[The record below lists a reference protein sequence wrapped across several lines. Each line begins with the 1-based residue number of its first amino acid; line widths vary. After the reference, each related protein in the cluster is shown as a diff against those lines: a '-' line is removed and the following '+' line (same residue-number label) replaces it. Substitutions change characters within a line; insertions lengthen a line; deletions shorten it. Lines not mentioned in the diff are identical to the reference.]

1 MEPEATI
8 LKGCERKDRRM
19 SIPAYWALPLQIV
32 CDAVNQDATPEAAR
46 ARIAASIAR
55 ADRLLEASRRFM
67 GHDIKLVVL
76 PEYAF
81 TGFPMGESTP
91 LWRAKAAFDPTGA
104 EYAALSAMAARQGVY
119 LAVSAYETDA
129 LFPALYL
136 QTSSLI
142 APDGTFAYRYRRLIS
157 LYGPSPLDI
166 WERYLDAYGAD
177 AIFPVADTPLGR
189 IAPIASEE
197 VLYPEIVRAFGAR
210 GAQVFAHSTSEIAL
224 SAPTSPKNIAKAAR
238 AIENMAYVVSAN
250 TAGITGCPAPEASAD
265 GYSKIVDFH
274 GRTLVEAAQ
283 GESMS
288 AAGEIDLA
296 ALARWRRRPGL
307 GNIRSR
313 LPMALFAETYA
324 GLEGA
329 PRSALLDESGAVTTP
344 APDFYRARQTRA
356 IEALDKA
363 GLL

>member
-1 MEPEATI
+1 
-8 LKGCERKDRRM
+8 M
-19 SIPAYWALPLQIV
+19 SIPAYWAMPLQLV
-32 CDAVNQDATPEAAR
+32 CDAVNQDATAEAAR
-46 ARIAASIAR
+46 ARIAAAIAR
-55 ADRLLEASRRFM
+55 TGVVLEAARRFM

-81 TGFPMGESTP
+81 TGFPMGEDTP
-91 LWRAKAAFDPTGA
+91 TWRAKAAFDPAGP
-104 EYAALSAMAARQGVY
+104 EYAALADIAGREGVY

-129 LFPALYL
+129 AFPDFYF

-166 WERYLDAYGAD
+166 WDRYLDVHGAD

-197 VLYPEIVRAFGAR
+197 VLYPEIVRAFGAK

-224 SAPTSPKNIAKAAR
+224 GAPVSPKNIAKAAR
-238 AIENMAYVVSAN
+238 AIENMAYIVSAN

-265 GYSKIVDFH
+265 GFSKIVDFH

-329 PRSALLDESGAVTTP
+329 PRGALLDESGAVTTP
-344 APDFYRARQTRA
+344 TPDFYRARQARA